1 MQTGMTKQGQE
12 LVAKSLEALLADTYT
27 LYLKTQNA
35 HWNYVG
41 KEFYSM
47 HLLFEQQYQEMAEAI
62 DEIAERV
69 RALGFFVSASFP
81 AFQRKSTLD
90 ISEKEIPP
98 SEMIEDLV
106 TGHEKVISHARKLC
120 QVAENEKDGATTDL
134 LARRLGTHEKF
145 LWMLKNYL

>member
-1 MQTGMTKQGQE
+1 MQTGMSEKGRE

-69 RALGFFVSASFP
+69 RALGFFVAANFPSF
-81 AFQRKSTLD
+81 QKKSTLA
-90 ISEKEIPP
+90 ISEKVLPP
-98 SEMIEDLV
+98 SDMVGI
-106 TGHEKVISHARKLC
+106 
-120 QVAENEKDGATTDL
+120 
-134 LARRLGTHEKF
+134 
-145 LWMLKNYL
+145 